1 MPLYRPE
8 NPYSMGQKAMAYRA
22 TKQQFLQQMLGETE
36 KVLGRLPTQD
46 EWDKIATEFDGEA
59 TRYGA

>member
-1 MPLYRPE
+1 MS
-8 NPYSMGQKAMAYRA
+8 NNDVCKDFFMAYRA
-22 TKQQFLQQMLGETE
+22 TKQQFLQQMLGEIE

-59 TRYGA
+59 TRYGAWK